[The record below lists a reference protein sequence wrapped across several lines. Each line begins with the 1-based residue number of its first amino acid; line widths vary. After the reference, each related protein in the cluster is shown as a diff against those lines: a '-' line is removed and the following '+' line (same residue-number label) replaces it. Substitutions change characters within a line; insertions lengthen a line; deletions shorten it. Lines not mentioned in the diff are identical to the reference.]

1 MKRSSERI
9 LTTHVGSLPRP
20 ADLLDMVQARG
31 EGKAVDEKA
40 HAARLRA
47 AVAEIVRKQI
57 DLGIDIIDDGE
68 FGKASFVSY
77 VNERLG
83 GFEIDRDMPRQS
95 PWAGSREARA
105 FPEFY
110 GQGHVAARQNHM
122 VCTAPI
128 TYRGMAQLKT
138 DIDNLKAALNGAKPE
153 EAFMPVISPASVADW
168 QRNAYYKTEEEYLF
182 AIADALREEYEAIVN
197 AGLLLQVDDPHL
209 ITYWIKEPDLTLDQ
223 FRKWAQLRVEALNHA
238 LRNIAPEKVRHHTC
252 YGINMGPRIHDLEF
266 KHIVDLILKI
276 RAGAY
281 SFEAANPRHEHEWKI
296 WESTKLPAGKSL
308 IPGVIS
314 HSTVLVE
321 HPELVAERICRYA
334 NVVGRENVIAG
345 SDCGFATFAG
355 SKEVHPSIVWAKF
368 TSLVEGARLASQQL
382 WGGR

>member
-153 EAFMPVISPASVADW
+153 EAFMPAISPASVADW